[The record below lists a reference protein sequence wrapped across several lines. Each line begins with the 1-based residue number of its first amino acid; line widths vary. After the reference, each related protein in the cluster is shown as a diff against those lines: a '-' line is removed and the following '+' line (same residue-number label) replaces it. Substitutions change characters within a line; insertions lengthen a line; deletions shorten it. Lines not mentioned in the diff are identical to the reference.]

1 MTAWPGREHPKGGW
15 PGPAAAGPRTAP
27 EARLRRGL
35 PRGSGRSL
43 WLSLR
48 WGSHRMKLTAK
59 CVLQWH
65 SVSSGV
71 QLASVY
77 LHSEGKPPKRPL
89 SSLLWPLAPRV
100 HLLSYDLPA
109 EDVSYKW
116 RLEHGLQCP
125 FFPSYSSGSDVCPHC
140 SGQALGRL
148 RACP

>member
-71 QLASVY
+71 QLASLSTCTLKGNPRSAPSPASCGPWPHESTFCLMIY
-77 LHSEGKPPKRPL
+77 LLRM
-89 SSLLWPLAPRV
+89 
-100 HLLSYDLPA
+100 
-109 EDVSYKW
+109 
-116 RLEHGLQCP
+116 
-125 FFPSYSSGSDVCPHC
+125 FPTNGV
-140 SGQALGRL
+140 
-148 RACP
+148 